1 MTVTCHQPG
10 VACKVAGKSSK
21 NPVGLTTAPSAVCS
35 RRSAMEDL
43 RTPVRSQAVK
53 QNAELWS
60 ALEFFATAHSFRERV
75 LESGNCTGLTLPM
88 SMGFSA
94 SSHHAGMSAPAHHAQ
109 MSTPTYHSGMSSPT
123 HHSGLSEPTQH
134 AGVFSVLSLPV
145 CWLQRTSVDCLSQ
158 RNTQVP
164 PPFLTE
170 CAGGRPQHI
179 TVDCLRPIDVFFF
192 LQACGEVLV
201 GNTGHFD
208 NEIDLVGSEGVD
220 GHLVLLKRW
229 PARSSS
235 TQWAPTA

>member
-1 MTVTCHQPG
+1 MWLV
-10 VACKVAGKSSK
+10 
-21 NPVGLTTAPSAVCS
+21 
-35 RRSAMEDL
+35 
-43 RTPVRSQAVK
+43 
-53 QNAELWS
+53 
-60 ALEFFATAHSFRERV
+60 LEFFATAHSFRERL
-75 LESGNCTGLTLPM
+75 LESVNCTGLTLPM

-134 AGVFSVLSLPV
+134 AGAPTVSHGV
-145 CWLQRTSVDCLSQ
+145 C
-158 RNTQVP
+158 
-164 PPFLTE
+164 
-170 CAGGRPQHI
+170 GRSAPTHHSG
-179 TVDCLRPIDVFFF
+179 LFAPIDVFFF

-235 TQWAPTA
+235 TQWAPIA

>member
-1 MTVTCHQPG
+1 MPSCGLRWSSSQQHIHSVSAYLRAATVRGSLFPCRWAFLRHRTTQ
-10 VACKVAGKSSK
+10 ACRRQR
-21 NPVGLTTAPSAVCS
+21 TTHRCRRPHITLVC
-35 RRSAMEDL
+35 RLQRITVDCL
-43 RTPVRSQAVK
+43 
-53 QNAELWS
+53 
-60 ALEFFATAHSFRERV
+60 
-75 LESGNCTGLTLPM
+75 
-88 SMGFSA
+88 
-94 SSHHAGMSAPAHHAQ
+94 
-109 MSTPTYHSGMSSPT
+109 SPRN
-123 HHSGLSEPTQH
+123 TQ
-134 AGVFSVLSLPV
+134 VFLSVLSLPV